1 MRSLWE
7 TMLWQW
13 LGRQGMAARGEY
25 ADLLGADS
33 VRLTLA
39 FAVRREAAA
48 IGHADWPA
56 RSIRPPERALPISSK
71 SA

>member
-56 RSIRPPERALPISSK
+56 PIDQTARESV
-71 SA
+71 ADFE